1 MARLSLFLP
10 PPAGDY
16 SGAAG
21 VLFGL
26 DCLVVLVDAG
36 CCTRNYTEY
45 DEPRWARRRKT
56 AFSAQL
62 HTLEAVLGDE
72 ERIVEQTADGVHE
85 LGVSCAAL
93 LGTPVP
99 AVTGMNL
106 PGIAC
111 DVVARAGVP
120 ALGIETCG
128 FETYERGASRA
139 FKALVSRFAHA
150 SEASATRDE
159 AAPLRVNVL
168 GLTAQDFMGETDMQ
182 ACLG

>member
-62 HTLEAVLGDE
+62 RTLEAVLGDE
-72 ERIVEQTADGVHE
+72 ERHAAQSQAFGVLSHH
-85 LGVSCAAL
+85 
-93 LGTPVP
+93 
-99 AVTGMNL
+99 
-106 PGIAC
+106 
-111 DVVARAGVP
+111 VVAHDLHIAAVGP
-120 ALGIETCG
+120 QQEI
-128 FETYERGASRA
+128 
-139 FKALVSRFAHA
+139 AHDVG
-150 SEASATRDE
+150 S
-159 AAPLRVNVL
+159 
-168 GLTAQDFMGETDMQ
+168 
-182 ACLG
+182 